1 MFVQILISHVVS
13 VPSEPVP
20 AVEVTLVPG
29 NNILLPCRAASN
41 LAQVRWFLSERRLPL
56 RPDPRYDHAHGGGL
70 LLLNASPA
78 DAGLYACVSVERLHG
93 GVTYNRTVAVY
104 RLALSPAPGGTV
116 EEEEVEDR
124 DGGVL
129 FVEATD
135 SSNCSDIPSATPGVA
150 EGPLGPE
157 TQTDAGGIT
166 GLRVAV
172 GVLALLSLSLFTALI
187 WKVKG
192 WGLSSGCLPWS
203 SGSGGSSRESQ
214 AKTPVVEYTHVPNHH
229 HHHHQ
234 GLPEMGVPEPG
245 SPCIGNNNHNHN
257 HSAVDFK
264 GNGHP
269 HFTSMASVSCLEG
282 LGYIND
288 ESEI

>member
-1 MFVQILISHVVS
+1 MLS

-41 LAQVRWFLSERRLPL
+41 LAQVRWFLSEQRLPL
-56 RPDPRYDHAHGGGL
+56 PPDPRYDHAHSGGL
-70 LLLNASPA
+70 LLLDASAA

-93 GVTYNRTVAVY
+93 SVTYNRTVAVY
-104 RLALSPAPGGTV
+104 RLALSPAPGGTG
-116 EEEEVEDR
+116 EEEVEDK

-129 FVEATD
+129 FDETTD
-135 SSNCSDIPSATPGVA
+135 SSNGSDIPSATPGVV

-192 WGLSSGCLPWS
+192 GALSSGCL

-214 AKTPVVEYTHVPNHH
+214 AKTPVVEYTHMLNHH
-229 HHHHQ
+229 HHPHQ
-234 GLPEMGVPEPG
+234 GPPEVGVPEPG
-245 SPCIGNNNHNHN
+245 SPCIGNNNHNH
-257 HSAVDFK
+257 SPVDFK